1 MKPNLLIFNFLFLL
15 YISANFNLYAQQ
27 KTAKTEKLKLT
38 PQSSKSRIDV
48 SVKNS
53 LNQIYEQKSVMDQ
66 VIPDDLI
73 VQSSFCVGLDCVNG
87 EIFNSDIIRL
97 KANNNRIGFDDTS
110 TTVGFPAND
119 WQITANEN
127 AINGLNKF
135 SIEDITG
142 AKVPFT
148 VVAGAKTNSLYIGST
163 GKIGIGT
170 ASPALAT
177 HILASDTPAIRL
189 DQDNS
194 GGFTPQVWDIAGNE
208 ANFFIRDVTAGSTL
222 PFRIKPGAPT
232 SSIEIQADGTIK
244 IKNAIVPLSDFR
256 LKKNLE
262 KINNATSLIKQ
273 MNPMKYDFRYEEL
286 KEMGLPKERQ
296 FGLIAQELEKVVP
309 ELVFQHSEG
318 KNQEHYKGINYT
330 GLIPILIQGM
340 KDQQAEIEALK
351 QKLANYESIDSRLTQ
366 IEALLSNQT
375 KNIKSE
381 K

>member
-1 MKPNLLIFNFLFLL
+1 MKHNSLIIKLLFLFFL
-15 YISANFNLYAQQ
+15 IVGFNLFAQQ
-27 KTAKTEKLKLT
+27 KMNKPEQLKLT
-38 PQSSKSRIDV
+38 PQTYKSRIDE

-73 VQSSFCVGLDCVNG
+73 VQGSGCFGFDCINNESFGFDT
-87 EIFNSDIIRL
+87 IRI
-97 KANNNRIGFDDTS
+97 KENNTRIGFDDTS
-110 TTVGFPAND
+110 TGAFPAND
-119 WQITANEN
+119 WQITANES
-127 AINGLNKF
+127 ASGGLNKF

-148 VVAGAKTNSLYIGST
+148 VVSGAKTNALFVSSNSN
-163 GKIGIGT
+163 IGIGT
-170 ASPALAT
+170 STPVLNA
-177 HILASDTPAIRL
+177 HILTSNTPAIRF

-194 GGFTPQVWDIAGNE
+194 GGYTPQVWDIAGNE
-208 ANFFIRDVTAGSTL
+208 ANFFVRDVTSGSRL
-222 PFRIKPGAPT
+222 PFRIRPGAPT
-232 SSIEIQADGTIK
+232 SSIDIQADGTIK
-244 IKNAIVPLSDFR
+244 IVNSIVPNSDIR
-256 LKKNLE
+256 LKKNFE
-262 KINNATSLIKQ
+262 KIGNATSLINQ
-273 MNPMKYDFRYEEL
+273 MNPMKYDFKYEEL

-351 QKLANYESIDSRLTQ
+351 QKLVNYETIDSRLTQ

>member
-1 MKPNLLIFNFLFLL
+1 MKHNSLIIKLLFLFFL
-15 YISANFNLYAQQ
+15 IVGFNLFAQQ
-27 KTAKTEKLKLT
+27 KMNKPEQLKLT
-38 PQSSKSRIDV
+38 PQTYKSRIDE

-73 VQSSFCVGLDCVNG
+73 VQGSGCFGFDCINNESFGFDT
-87 EIFNSDIIRL
+87 IRI
-97 KANNNRIGFDDTS
+97 KENNTRIGFDDTS
-110 TTVGFPAND
+110 TGAFPAND
-119 WQITANEN
+119 WQITANES
-127 AINGLNKF
+127 ASGGLNKF

-148 VVAGAKTNSLYIGST
+148 VVSGAKTNALFVNSNSN
-163 GKIGIGT
+163 IGIGT
-170 ASPALAT
+170 STPVLNA
-177 HILASDTPAIRL
+177 HILTSNTPAIRF

-194 GGFTPQVWDIAGNE
+194 GGYTPQVWDIAGNE
-208 ANFFIRDVTAGSTL
+208 ANFFVRDITGGSRL
-222 PFRIKPGAPT
+222 PFRIRPGAPT
-232 SSIEIQADGTIK
+232 NSIDIQADGTIK
-244 IKNAIVPLSDFR
+244 IVNSIVPNSDIR
-256 LKKNLE
+256 LKKNFE
-262 KINNATSLIKQ
+262 KIGNATSLINQ
-273 MNPMKYDFRYEEL
+273 MNPMKYDFKYEEL

-351 QKLANYESIDSRLTQ
+351 QKLVNYETIDSRLTQ

>member
-1 MKPNLLIFNFLFLL
+1 MKPNLLIFKFLFLL

-48 SVKNS
+48 SVKNN

-66 VIPDDLI
+66 VIADDLI
-73 VQSSFCVGLDCVNG
+73 VQSSFCVGFDCIDG
-87 EIFNSDIIRL
+87 ESFGFHTIRL
-97 KANNNRIGFDDTS
+97 KENNTRIGFDDTS
-110 TTVGFPAND
+110 VGAFPAND
-119 WQITANEN
+119 WQLTANEN
-127 AINGLNKF
+127 VSGGLNKF
-135 SIEDITG
+135 SIEDLTG
-142 AKVPFT
+142 AKIPFT
-148 VVAGAKTNSLYIGST
+148 VVAGARNNALFINSS
-163 GKIGIGT
+163 GKIGLGT
-170 ASPALAT
+170 PNPILDE
-177 HILASDTPAIRL
+177 HIVSSNTPSIRL
-189 DQDNS
+189 EQDTS
-194 GGFTPQVWDIAGNE
+194 EGWTGHTWDIAGNE
-208 ANFFIRDVTAGSTL
+208 ANFFIRDVTEGSKL
-222 PFRIKPGAPT
+222 PFRIRPGAPT
-232 SSIEIQADGTIK
+232 SSIDIQADGTIK
-244 IKNAIVPLSDFR
+244 IVNAIVPNSDIR
-256 LKKNLE
+256 LKKNFE
-262 KINNATSLIKQ
+262 KIGNATSLIKQ
-273 MNPMKYDFRYEEL
+273 MHPMKYDFKYEEL

-351 QKLANYESIDSRLTQ
+351 QKLVNYETIDSRLTQ

>member
-1 MKPNLLIFNFLFLL
+1 MKPNLLIFKFLFLL

-48 SVKNS
+48 SVKNN

-66 VIPDDLI
+66 VIADDLI
-73 VQSSFCVGLDCVNG
+73 VQSSFCVGFDCIDG
-87 EIFNSDIIRL
+87 ESFGFHTIRL
-97 KANNNRIGFDDTS
+97 KENNTRIGFDDTS
-110 TTVGFPAND
+110 VGAFPAND
-119 WQITANEN
+119 WQLTANEN
-127 AINGLNKF
+127 VSGGLNKF
-135 SIEDITG
+135 SIEDLTG
-142 AKVPFT
+142 AKIPFT
-148 VVAGAKTNSLYIGST
+148 VVAGARNNALFINSS
-163 GKIGIGT
+163 GKIGLGT
-170 ASPALAT
+170 PNPILDE
-177 HILASDTPAIRL
+177 HIVSSNTPSIRL
-189 DQDNS
+189 EQDTS
-194 GGFTPQVWDIAGNE
+194 EGWTGHTWDIAGNE
-208 ANFFIRDVTAGSTL
+208 ANFFIRDVTEGSKL
-222 PFRIKPGAPT
+222 PFRIRPGAPT
-232 SSIEIQADGTIK
+232 SSIDIQADGTIK
-244 IKNAIVPLSDFR
+244 IVNAIVPNSDIR
-256 LKKNLE
+256 LKKNFE
-262 KINNATSLIKQ
+262 KIGNATSLIKQ
-273 MNPMKYDFRYEEL
+273 MHPMKYDFKYEEL

-351 QKLANYESIDSRLTQ
+351 QKLVNYETIDSRLTQ

-375 KNIKSE
+375 KNFKSE

>member
-1 MKPNLLIFNFLFLL
+1 MKHNSLIIKLLFLFFL
-15 YISANFNLYAQQ
+15 IVGFNLFAQQ
-27 KTAKTEKLKLT
+27 KMNKPEQLKLT
-38 PQSSKSRIDV
+38 PQTYKSRIDE

-73 VQSSFCVGLDCVNG
+73 VQGSGCFGFDCINNESFGFDT
-87 EIFNSDIIRL
+87 IRM
-97 KANNNRIGFDDTS
+97 KENNTRIGFDDTS
-110 TTVGFPAND
+110 TGAFPAND
-119 WQITANEN
+119 WQITANES
-127 AINGLNKF
+127 ASGGLNKF

-148 VVAGAKTNSLYIGST
+148 VVSGAKTNALFVSSNSN
-163 GKIGIGT
+163 IGIGT
-170 ASPALAT
+170 STPVLNA
-177 HILASDTPAIRL
+177 HILTSNTPAIRF

-194 GGFTPQVWDIAGNE
+194 GGYTPQVWDIAGNE
-208 ANFFIRDVTAGSTL
+208 ANFFVRDVTSGSRL
-222 PFRIKPGAPT
+222 PFRIRPGAPT
-232 SSIEIQADGTIK
+232 SSIDIQADGTIK
-244 IKNAIVPLSDFR
+244 IVNSIVPNSDIR
-256 LKKNLE
+256 LKKNFE
-262 KINNATSLIKQ
+262 KIGNATSLINQ
-273 MNPMKYDFRYEEL
+273 MNPMKYDFKYDEL

-351 QKLANYESIDSRLTQ
+351 QKLVNYETIDSRLTQ